1 MKLTLHASL
10 RVPVVVKSEEQNAF
24 VQVLYGDSL

>member
-10 RVPVVVKSEEQNAF
+10 RVPVVVKSEEQN
-24 VQVLYGDSL
+24 VLYKVLYGDSL